1 MAKIQNVYKDKK
13 SKKWFYKKR
22 LPKNNILGKE
32 WAIKKGFES
41 ASEAKEMLNIFLND
55 LEKRTIENV
64 NTNKVEFMDFFESV
78 AIPHFER
85 SLKASTFRN
94 RMFIYKYYFPYFSG
108 HKIADI
114 QKKDI
119 ANFKDYLQ
127 KKTNSNGETLSSH
140 YINNVLIGVN
150 QVLDLAVERE
160 IITENVGHDVK
171 RVKEYSKREISY
183 WTVNEFNNFFNSIS
197 EYKYIDVMRRA
208 GFYTLF
214 FSGLRVGELMA
225 RKWTDID
232 WEKGS
237 IYINS
242 TLDYRNKINWTASPM
257 DGAKTFGSKGWVKLS
272 PKNLELLKKWKS
284 QQQLVGDM
292 EYIFMYDGSMYAI
305 RNWKLWQNQII
316 DKYNIEKEKGDRLRK
331 IRTHDFRDS
340 HAMWLLSM
348 GVDIKTIQKRLRH
361 ENAKTTMSYYLD
373 KIQENETNV
382 LELY

>member
-1 MAKIQNVYKDKK
+1 MAKIQNVYRDKK
-13 SKKWFYKKR
+13 TKKWFYKKR
-22 LPKNNILGKE
+22 LPKNNPLGKE
-32 WAIKKGFES
+32 WAIKKGFET

-55 LEKRTIENV
+55 LEKRTIEDQD
-64 NTNKVEFMDFFESV
+64 TDGVEFMEFFESV
-78 AIPHFER
+78 AVPHFER
-85 SLKASTFRN
+85 SLKASTYRN
-94 RMFIYKYYFPYFSG
+94 RMFVYRYYFPYFNG
-108 HKIADI
+108 LKITDI
-114 QKKDI
+114 QKRDI
-119 ANFKDYLQ
+119 AIFKDHLQ
-127 KKTNSNGETLSSH
+127 SRTNIDGEILSSH
-140 YINNVLIGVN
+140 YINNILIGIN
-150 QVLDLAVERE
+150 QVLDLALERE
-160 IITENVGHDVK
+160 IVSENVGRNVK
-171 RVKEYSKREISY
+171 RVKERTKREISY
-183 WTVNEFNNFFNSIS
+183 WTLEEFDMFFDSIS
-197 EYKYIDVMRRA
+197 KYRYIDIMKRA

-242 TLDYRNKINWTASPM
+242 TLDYRNKIDWSASPM

-272 PKNLELLKKWKS
+272 PKNLELLKKWKG

-305 RNWKLWQNQII
+305 RNWKLWQDQII
-316 DKYNIEKEKGDRLRK
+316 DKYNVGKEKGDQLRK